1 MPRDDES
8 AAPETD
14 EARVAVL
21 DEDADETAAEDA
33 AEAGGE
39 REDEPAA
46 TAGSDEPARRPRPR
60 PIPRARKAADA
71 DAEPDADSDDEDAVD
86 LADAGTGPDGED
98 EEAPPPA
105 ARRDLLRRLLAVD
118 TRTLVVL
125 WALVVAVGAAAVW
138 LNLAAGNS
146 SATDTARTEGL
157 AAARANAEQIL
168 AYDYRNLDKHFAA
181 VKKRL
186 TGKFSSEYARTSSQ
200 VVAPLATKYH
210 AVVTA
215 KVMAA
220 SVVSASGNE
229 VTTLLFVNQMSQNDK
244 AKGTLVDENRVRM
257 TVKKIHGT
265 WKVSDVKAL

>member
-1 MPRDDES
+1 MPRDDET
-8 AAPETD
+8 APEND

-21 DEDADETAAEDA
+21 DEDADGTAADT
-33 AEAGGE
+33 GGE

-46 TAGSDEPARRPRPR
+46 AAGEDEPARRPRPR
-60 PIPRARKAADA
+60 PIPRARKAADHD
-71 DAEPDADSDDEDAVD
+71 DAGDDAGEETVD
-86 LADAGTGPDGED
+86 LAEAGADPDGED
-98 EEAPPPA
+98 EEEPAPA
-105 ARRDLLRRLLAVD
+105 AHRRLVRRLLDVN
-118 TRTLVVL
+118 TRTLVIL

-138 LNLAAGNS
+138 LNLAAGNA

-220 SVVSASGNE
+220 SVVSASGDD

-244 AKGTLVDENRVRM
+244 AQGTMVDENRVRM

-265 WKVSDVKAL
+265 WKVADVKAL